1 MDHSGQV
8 FTIDAMFALLLITVI
23 IGLSANSMDIAGN
36 KACDYS
42 TEQSMDR
49 IAGDTADML
58 IKTPGSPENW
68 EELKS
73 FKSITPGL
81 AKLENGTKTTSR
93 NILDMNKISCLK
105 KNPDLL
111 KKILPSSMS
120 YSLMIYPVDPTL
132 PTIEILN
139 KTPPLDVG
147 DVLVI
152 NRTVIYDYNIIC
164 SYLSITPDIHNE
176 INGSSEFFCTHSNL
190 GSYKHNCPDF
200 KTRNAGW
207 ICRPFNIDLLDI
219 NSKDFYILTDPT
231 VLKDNSARW
240 IIDTPNI
247 IDNKAQNFTSAPI
260 MVNSMISELSGNKS
274 REIFVFHV
282 YTDGNPEK
290 IFNTYLVGVPKG
302 TQYTDVRI
310 DHMKSQHAFF
320 ILKLWM

>member
-1 MDHSGQV
+1 LDHSGQV

-58 IKTPGSPENW
+58 IKTPGSPYW

-81 AKLENGTKTTSR
+81 AKLENGTKTTSK

-132 PTIEILN
+132 PT
-139 KTPPLDVG
+139 
-147 DVLVI
+147 
-152 NRTVIYDYNIIC
+152 
-164 SYLSITPDIHNE
+164 
-176 INGSSEFFCTHSNL
+176 
-190 GSYKHNCPDF
+190 
-200 KTRNAGW
+200 
-207 ICRPFNIDLLDI
+207 
-219 NSKDFYILTDPT
+219 
-231 VLKDNSARW
+231 LK
-240 IIDTPNI
+240 
-247 IDNKAQNFTSAPI
+247 
-260 MVNSMISELSGNKS
+260 
-274 REIFVFHV
+274 
-282 YTDGNPEK
+282 Y
-290 IFNTYLVGVPKG
+290 
-302 TQYTDVRI
+302 
-310 DHMKSQHAFF
+310 
-320 ILKLWM
+320 